1 MDIVVVIFVCI
12 IISAA
17 DAQEKPVPPAKKIAV
32 RAGHLI
38 DGRNDK
44 VVDNALILIEG
55 DTIISVSSGGQPPA
69 GVEVLDLS
77 QYTVLP
83 GFMDTHTHVILN
95 GDITAQKI
103 TTCSC

>member
-1 MDIVVVIFVCI
+1 MRRCIEVMAIVAGLVAGPIF
-12 IISAA
+12 SAA
-17 DAQEKPVPPAKKIAV
+17 YAQEKPAPPAKKIAL
-32 RAGHLI
+32 RAGHMI

-55 DTIISVSSGGQPPA
+55 DTITSVSSGGQPPT

-83 GFMDTHTHVILN
+83 GFMDTHTHVLL
-95 GDITAQKI
+95 
-103 TTCSC
+103 

>member
-1 MDIVVVIFVCI
+1 MVIAAFVFMGVT
-12 IISAA
+12 ISAA
-17 DAQEKPVPPAKKIAV
+17 YAEEKPAPPVKKIAV

-44 VVDNALILIEG
+44 VIDNALILIEG
-55 DTIISVSSGGQPPA
+55 DTITSVSPGGQPPA

-83 GFMDTHTHVILN
+83 GFMDTHTHVIL
-95 GDITAQKI
+95 TAI
-103 TTCSC
+103 